1 MSQNTLP
8 DEVSKLDKLNAT
20 APVGGLETEKTVV
33 PTTSFSSFM
42 HPAGQTPM
50 ATAGKASMISPF
62 DLAQG
67 QPMVAQG
74 PTIDNMY
81 AQVANT
87 QSTMDDLQSN
97 INYPNLKLKS
107 SHKYILKNK
116 LTDAN
121 ANLRAGNAKMGADIP
136 PEPNPATFS
145 GPLAK
150 FLSYL
155 TDGQNQLVAA
165 KTQLQNLK
173 DKGENLN
180 PADMLLVQIKLN
192 KAQQELDFSSIML
205 SKAVDD
211 FKTLMGVQL

>member
-1 MSQNTLP
+1 MTQNPLP
-8 DEVSKLDKLNAT
+8 EDISRTDRIVAT
-20 APVGGLETEKTVV
+20 PPVGAETGKVTI

-42 HPAGQTPM
+42 HPPGQTPL

-62 DLAQG
+62 ELAQG

-74 PTIDNMY
+74 STIDTLY
-81 AQVANT
+81 AQVTNT

-97 INYPNLKLKS
+97 LNYPNLKLKS

-136 PEPNPATFS
+136 QEPNPATFT

-173 DKGENLN
+173 DKGDSLS

-192 KAQQELDFSSIML
+192 KAQQELDFSSVLL
-205 SKAVDD
+205 SKAVDN